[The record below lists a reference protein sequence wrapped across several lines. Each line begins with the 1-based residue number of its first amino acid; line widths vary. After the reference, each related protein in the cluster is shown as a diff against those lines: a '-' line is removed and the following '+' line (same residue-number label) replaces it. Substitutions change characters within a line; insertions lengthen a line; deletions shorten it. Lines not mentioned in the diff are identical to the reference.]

1 MILVFLLCIS
11 LFILSFVC
19 SKKDIIGP
27 GVITSGIWLFCLS
40 LFCTLHH
47 NLPALSEQF
56 LGALSIWVTFFCLS
70 SLLIQSLSTKNTIG
84 EPSKLIRDLFFW
96 ISIITYPFFI
106 FFVRDALILGHSGS
120 WSSDL
125 RLAALGKT
133 SNFKEIYGG
142 IHVIIWQV
150 SYMIELFYFSKKNRK
165 RVFILGF
172 IFLSFGFFT
181 MSKSLFLEFFT
192 RTIIVLYFSKK
203 IKVKHILFGAG
214 GLYFLMVIIQSI
226 RNSAN
231 VDTVNSQSFTV
242 LYLLSSMTAF
252 GTIVPGSA
260 LHWGENVFRL
270 FYSTSYKLGISSIS
284 PIDILLKFINKP
296 ISTNTYT
303 IMYPFFKDFGNWG
316 VGIFATI
323 YGLTFGWV
331 FKKAQNGSAF
341 FVLIFATLGLS
352 IITQYGG
359 ELLLTNISGY
369 FKQIILLSIPF
380 WATRIRLFNKTHLSN

>member
-1 MILVFLLCIS
+1 MILVFLLCIT
-11 LFILSFVC
+11 LFILSFIC
-19 SKKDIIGP
+19 SRNDIIAP
-27 GVITSGIWLFCLS
+27 GVITSGIWLFCLL
-40 LFCTLHH
+40 LFWTLHH
-47 NLPALSEQF
+47 NLPPLTDQF
-56 LGALSIWVTFFCLS
+56 LGSLSIWVTFFCIS
-70 SLLIQSLSTKNTIG
+70 SLLMQSLSTKETIF
-84 EPSKLIRDLFFW
+84 EPSKVIRDLFFW
-96 ISIITYPFFI
+96 ISIITYPLFI
-106 FFVRDALILGHSGS
+106 LFVHKALTLGHSGS

-133 SNFKEIYGG
+133 TNFKEIYGG

-150 SYMIELFYFSKKNRK
+150 SYMIELFYSSKKNWK

-172 IFLSFGFFT
+172 IFLSFAFFT

-214 GLYFLMVIIQSI
+214 GLYFLMVIIQAI
-226 RNSAN
+226 RNSSN
-231 VDTVNSQSFTV
+231 VDTINSQGFTV

-252 GTIVPGSA
+252 GTLEPGSA

-270 FYSTSYKLGISSIS
+270 FYSTTYKLGLSSIE
-284 PIDILLKFINKP
+284 PTGILLRFISKP
-296 ISTNTYT
+296 ITTNTYT
-303 IMYPFFKDFGNWG
+303 ILYPFFVDFGYWG

-323 YGLTFGWV
+323 YGLIFGWI

-380 WATRIRLFNKTHLSN
+380 GATKIKLFNKT